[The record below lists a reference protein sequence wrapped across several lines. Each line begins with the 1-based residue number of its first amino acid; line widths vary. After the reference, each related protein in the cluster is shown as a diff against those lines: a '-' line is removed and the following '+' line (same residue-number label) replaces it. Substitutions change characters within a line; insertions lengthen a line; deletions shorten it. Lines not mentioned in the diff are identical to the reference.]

1 MSTTASLDGAG
12 SAPMDADAGVRG
24 KIRRE
29 APEEPANGGESDG
42 QHGPARGAA
51 AVDVT
56 LSLKVQTPQGE
67 VNLDQVHAGDTVV
80 GLRQLLADDPKC
92 CMYTNFHL
100 ALSKSSGA
108 NARKLNDFTELSSIE
123 GLRSGSTLHMVLDK
137 YTARTARLHVRRFRE
152 LLSCAPAPHV
162 TAASGSATP
171 EGDDKDAAKPGA
183 AADGEVDTNA
193 DADAATAD
201 ARLEDGPA
209 AGEAESSPSA
219 AIEPAAAEQQEA
231 SGGDSGDSGTAS
243 SEEADLIARRIERQ
257 MFEASTR
264 QKDLAE
270 KMPPVSVPVK
280 PVLSEFYP
288 APSAFARD
296 TAESMAEAEAADEP
310 LQKQLPQCVRS
321 VVFSGWNPPP
331 SNRRL
336 LGDLFYLQVTT
347 LEGFVFHVTA
357 TPPGFFINST
367 RGDRF
372 NPAPSHNPCHAH
384 SLVELLSQASSD
396 FSREFNN
403 LLRIAAEAAEVT
415 RHPVASPWDAV
426 LATPWQAAASLAS
439 GGVVASGTVGA
450 ARQWNADTRGGA
462 HGTMA
467 PPTGDAPGGEGPYP
481 GHKYD
486 LNRAEESFMNAFGME
501 ERGSVRDWNEE
512 YQCVKDLPRE
522 TLEQRITRARSL
534 SKIQSEFVDAATQG
548 AVAVVQGAHTC
559 THASHRASLVPP
571 IPPLPL
577 PSCPPRESQEG
588 RSRPVTRLPFDTLS
602 QHYACGPLP
611 TLLPADPV
619 CLSHPHCCGRS
630 GARARGVLRG
640 SAGRG

>member
-1 MSTTASLDGAG
+1 MSTTTSPNGAD
-12 SAPMDADAGVRG
+12 SAPLDATQGVGGKTRG
-24 KIRRE
+24 G
-29 APEEPANGGESDG
+29 APEEPRNGGEAEAP
-42 QHGPARGAA
+42 PAASRGGA

-56 LSLKVQTPQGE
+56 LSLSVQTPQGE
-67 VNLDQVHAGDTVV
+67 AKLEQVHAGDTVM
-80 GLRQLLADDPKC
+80 GLRQLLADEPRC

-100 ALSKSSGA
+100 ALAKGGGA
-108 NARKLNDFTELSSIE
+108 KARKLNDFAELSSIE

-137 YTARTARLHVRRFRE
+137 YTARTARQHVRRFRE
-152 LLSCAPAPHV
+152 ILSCPPAPHV
-162 TAASGSATP
+162 AAAAGPVPP
-171 EGDDKDAAKPGA
+171 EEDSEEVEKPGA
-183 AADGEVDTNA
+183 AAGEQA
-193 DADAATAD
+193 DAPGAASGSGSD
-201 ARLEDGPA
+201 PRLENGPA
-209 AGEAESSPSA
+209 GEEAESSSPSEHEPVA
-219 AIEPAAAEQQEA
+219 AVQQEDG
-231 SGGDSGDSGTAS
+231 SGDSGDSGEGAAAS
-243 SEEADLIARRIERQ
+243 SEESDLIARRIERQ

-270 KMPPVSVPVK
+270 RMPPVTVPVK

-331 SNRRL
+331 PNRRL

-357 TPPGFFINST
+357 TPSGFFVNST

-372 NPAPSHNPCHAH
+372 NPAPSHHPCHAH

-396 FSREFNN
+396 FSREFNH
-403 LLRIAAEAAEVT
+403 LLRVAAEAAEVT

-439 GGVVASGTVGA
+439 GGVVASGTAGA

-462 HGTMA
+462 HGLMA
-467 PPTGDAPGGEGPYP
+467 PPTGDGPSGDGPYQS
-481 GHKYD
+481 HRYD

-512 YQCVKDLPRE
+512 YQCVKELPRD

-548 AVAVVQGAHTC
+548 AVAVVQGACMRRYTC
-559 THASHRASLVPP
+559 AGMGAGAACLLCLPPPSSPLLSALCATGEPRKAELAS
-571 IPPLPL
+571 
-577 PSCPPRESQEG
+577 
-588 RSRPVTRLPFDTLS
+588 DT
-602 QHYACGPLP
+602 A
-611 TLLPADPV
+611 A
-619 CLSHPHCCGRS
+619 
-630 GARARGVLRG
+630 A
-640 SAGRG
+640 